1 MLAATMSIVKS
12 DGAGVLLSGLGP
24 TVVGYGIEGAM
35 KFGIYEV
42 AKPVFGALLP
52 GNKALAFCFSSV
64 IAGSIA
70 ALLLCPMESLRIRQV
85 TDASYAND
93 SLLTGLPKLIRNDG
107 VASLFGG
114 VWAMLAKQVC
124 TAVVVQEY
132 EAVHCTALYLLAC

>member
-1 MLAATMSIVKS
+1 MLAATVSIVKS
-12 DGAGVLLSGLGP
+12 KEGPGVLLTGLGP

-52 GNKALAFCFSSV
+52 GNKGLAFCFSSV
-64 IAGSIA
+64 VAGAVA

-93 SLLTGLPKLIRNDG
+93 SLLTGLPKPSRSRPSQLISHQNGRIVYRMEMGLSVLKD
-107 VASLFGG
+107 L
-114 VWAMLAKQVC
+114 
-124 TAVVVQEY
+124 
-132 EAVHCTALYLLAC
+132 